1 MEANETTQN
10 QEEINK
16 TYFMIQSKNPNLTD
30 CQPTILMTELQVSS
44 YSQYTCRFAGN
55 FFCRRHRQNMYPLPP
70 ANRQNRQSLKSK
82 N

>member
-44 YSQYTCRFAGN
+44 KSQIATVRNRYHTR
-55 FFCRRHRQNMYPLPP
+55 YPG
-70 ANRQNRQSLKSK
+70 A
-82 N
+82 

>member
-10 QEEINK
+10 QEEFNK

-44 YSQYTCRFAGN
+44 YSQIATVT
-55 FFCRRHRQNMYPLPP
+55 L
-70 ANRQNRQSLKSK
+70 
-82 N
+82 